1 MMTYMEFFNFCL
13 VIIGV
18 ITLTIKIMNEKN

>member
-18 ITLTIKIMNEKN
+18 ITLTIKVMSKKN